1 MKDIKFIYSKI
12 ILLSGL
18 LFLVTMGCERE
29 ISNEVEFATNDSSG
43 EIFTDS
49 PIGLGSDFYFPFGG
63 FKATV
68 CTVNESQG
76 YESQGFMHFEL
87 PNAND
92 PNRSSGGAVVR
103 ANGARSK
110 PRG

>member
-49 PIGLGSDFYFPFGG
+49 PIGLGRDFYFPFR
-63 FKATV
+63 V
-68 CTVNESQG
+68 S
-76 YESQGFMHFEL
+76 
-87 PNAND
+87 
-92 PNRSSGGAVVR
+92 
-103 ANGARSK
+103 
-110 PRG
+110 